1 MSLTSQICKVF
12 EAVVRDEI
20 VKFLDKYKLIRDS
33 QHGFRKGRS
42 CVTNLLLFLDRILRC
57 VDEGFCVDIVFF
69 TARRNARIASAVL
82 ATAIPSVCPSVCH
95 TPVLCQN
102 NST

>member
-1 MSLTSQICKVF
+1 MLFQYFKVGQRCVAANYRLVSLTSQICKVF

-33 QHGFRKGRS
+33 QHGFRTGHS

-57 VDEGFCVDIVFF
+57 LDEGFCVELL
-69 TARRNARIASAVL
+69 T
-82 ATAIPSVCPSVCH
+82 
-95 TPVLCQN
+95 
-102 NST
+102 